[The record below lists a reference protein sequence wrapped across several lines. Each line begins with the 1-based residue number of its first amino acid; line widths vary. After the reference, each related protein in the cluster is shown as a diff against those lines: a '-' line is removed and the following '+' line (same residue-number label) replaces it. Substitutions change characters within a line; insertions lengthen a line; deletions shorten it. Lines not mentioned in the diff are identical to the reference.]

1 MLISMPQGTSTI
13 LGALQAILALHFR
26 DFGRLRPTVKVLRAQ
41 KFASEIFPRVAC
53 CAAKNT
59 RGTSLSGGAA
69 LRLAHSVA
77 NPVLIKQL

>member
-41 KFASEIFPRVAC
+41 KFASEIFPRVGMLRREKIRVEHHFLTAQP
-53 CAAKNT
+53 CAWRIRSRT
-59 RGTSLSGGAA
+59 LS
-69 LRLAHSVA
+69 
-77 NPVLIKQL
+77 